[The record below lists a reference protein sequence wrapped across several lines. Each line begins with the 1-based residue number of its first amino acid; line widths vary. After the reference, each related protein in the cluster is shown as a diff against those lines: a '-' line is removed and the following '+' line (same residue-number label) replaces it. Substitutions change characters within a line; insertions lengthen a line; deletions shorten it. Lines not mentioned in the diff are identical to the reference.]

1 MAVEEI
7 DIASVP
13 PLTLNVEMR
22 IDALFNCVT

>member
-13 PLTLNVEMR
+13 PSALNVEMR
-22 IDALFNCVT
+22 IDAPFNCVT